1 MKLKHNVVWGVAKKH
16 ARCSET
22 LIVNSPQSGGGINDT
37 VGQKNQTPSPA
48 KGLQPMRARLGRLEV
63 DAAVLQV
70 TVSTIVLA
78 DLRWLALSC
87 IVQ

>member
-1 MKLKHNVVWGVAKKH
+1 MAWSFGGFAKNMQNLLLFVAKRSFSK
-16 ARCSET
+16 
-22 LIVNSPQSGGGINDT
+22 SGGGINDT